1 MRDEPNTENER
12 RTEDE
17 PQTEGI
23 GYAPVEG
30 FFELPRHELRRR
42 AFAGVFIAFS
52 GGLFNL
58 ILAFSGQLVLARLL
72 TPYDFG
78 VVAVGATVTLI
89 ALAFAEGGLGAGLIR
104 RPEPPVGSELRTLTG
119 VQLAVLTLAA
129 VLIAAVAA
137 PLGTIGQVTALM
149 VVALPI
155 SGLQTAGRVTLARSL
170 GLSSIVLVDTIG
182 LATFYVWAIT
192 AVVVADLGVWGLASA
207 GIARAVA
214 GTLAMGLV
222 PGGRLYRPTFER
234 LREFRAIMAFG
245 IRFQAAWIVA
255 VLRDQGLNAIT
266 GVLASVTTLG
276 LWSLGQ
282 RLMQVPL
289 MLQEAIGRV
298 AFPMTAHL
306 IAAGDEVKPLMERMA
321 RLSGACYALLL
332 SALVAV
338 APSFVPLLFGQRW
351 SEVAV
356 VFPGACLALL
366 VAGTAV
372 NPAIAYLWAAGRPEI
387 ALRAVVLNA
396 TTVIVLGAALL
407 PVLELVAIGVSLA
420 AGAVAESLILA
431 PTVRRLSGASL
442 LPALPVPFAAASAG
456 ASVGWFI
463 STSELPL
470 GLAGVISGIA
480 AVAVTAVILGA
491 LSWAALLDL
500 SRVATKSLRHALGAA
515 GET

>member
-1 MRDEPNTENER
+1 
-12 RTEDE
+12 
-17 PQTEGI
+17 
-23 GYAPVEG
+23 
-30 FFELPRHELRRR
+30 
-42 AFAGVFIAFS
+42 
-52 GGLFNL
+52 
-58 ILAFSGQLVLARLL
+58 
-72 TPYDFG
+72 
-78 VVAVGATVTLI
+78 
-89 ALAFAEGGLGAGLIR
+89 
-104 RPEPPVGSELRTLTG
+104 
-119 VQLAVLTLAA
+119 
-129 VLIAAVAA
+129 
-137 PLGTIGQVTALM
+137 
-149 VVALPI
+149 
-155 SGLQTAGRVTLARSL
+155 
-170 GLSSIVLVDTIG
+170 
-182 LATFYVWAIT
+182 
-192 AVVVADLGVWGLASA
+192 
-207 GIARAVA
+207 
-214 GTLAMGLV
+214 
-222 PGGRLYRPTFER
+222 
-234 LREFRAIMAFG
+234 
-245 IRFQAAWIVA
+245 
-255 VLRDQGLNAIT
+255 
-266 GVLASVTTLG
+266 
-276 LWSLGQ
+276 
-282 RLMQVPL
+282 
-289 MLQEAIGRV
+289 
-298 AFPMTAHL
+298 
-306 IAAGDEVKPLMERMA
+306 MERMA

-442 LPALPVPFAAASAG
+442 LPALPVPLAAASAG